1 MTTVR
6 SPSGPKGP
14 SQPGAPSAETLRLSV
29 LQSYRADGIED
40 DPELSAITTFAA
52 ELTGCPISLVS
63 FVETERQR
71 FLARDGLDALET
83 PRSVS
88 FCAHT
93 MLGDTVMEVPDASS
107 DPRFASNELVT
118 GDMAIRFYAGAPLV
132 SPEGAPLGALCVI
145 DKVARPGGLTDMQR
159 NGLRVLAKAVMRR
172 LEARRFELATAA
184 RETASALAMREVAD
198 LLPAIIWSASGDG
211 QFDYFNSR
219 WTEITGNELPKT
231 ADDWRAVVHLDE
243 SEMAFGKWAE
253 CFRDGKP
260 FESEYRLKQADGSW
274 RWTLSRALPL
284 KGADGNV
291 VRWYGTLTDVDSAY
305 RLSEN
310 RDLLARELSHRIKNI
325 FAVVAGLVSIRARRH
340 EAAREFADDLIAS
353 IRALGRAHD
362 FVRPVEGSK
371 GDSLRGLL
379 GELMAPYAENEQRIV
394 LGGKDCSIGPRAATP
409 LALIFHELATNSAK
423 YGALSVEGGR
433 VEIEIDCP
441 EDDGI
446 ARIEWRERNGPAAVD
461 QGAEG
466 FGSRLVQMSIE
477 GQLGGKMERRFAPE
491 GLEVDLAIPVKS
503 IRS

>member
-1 MTTVR
+1 M
-6 SPSGPKGP
+6 P
-14 SQPGAPSAETLRLSV
+14 
-29 LQSYRADGIED
+29 
-40 DPELSAITTFAA
+40 
-52 ELTGCPISLVS
+52 
-63 FVETERQR
+63 
-71 FLARDGLDALET
+71 
-83 PRSVS
+83 
-88 FCAHT
+88 
-93 MLGDTVMEVPDASS
+93 
-107 DPRFASNELVT
+107 
-118 GDMAIRFYAGAPLV
+118 
-132 SPEGAPLGALCVI
+132 PEGAPLGALCVI

-310 RDLLARELSHRIKNI
+310 RDLLARE
-325 FAVVAGLVSIRARRH
+325 FEVEAVDAAQHAQHEHVLAAPGVGHQCAALALQRHLDDLVAAIDQRLQGVVVGGDDLRVLVLAPDAFQHDRRAGL
-340 EAAREFADDLIAS
+340 
-353 IRALGRAHD
+353 
-362 FVRPVEGSK
+362 
-371 GDSLRGLL
+371 
-379 GELMAPYAENEQRIV
+379 
-394 LGGKDCSIGPRAATP
+394 
-409 LALIFHELATNSAK
+409 ELA
-423 YGALSVEGGR
+423 GAH
-433 VEIEIDCP
+433 
-441 EDDGI
+441 
-446 ARIEWRERNGPAAVD
+446 PAEFKNRKCGHRGV
-461 QGAEG
+461 
-466 FGSRLVQMSIE
+466 L
-477 GQLGGKMERRFAPE
+477 
-491 GLEVDLAIPVKS
+491 
-503 IRS
+503 

>member
-172 LEARRFELATAA
+172 LEARRFG
-184 RETASALAMREVAD
+184 RE
-198 LLPAIIWSASGDG
+198 
-211 QFDYFNSR
+211 Q
-219 WTEITGNELPKT
+219 
-231 ADDWRAVVHLDE
+231 
-243 SEMAFGKWAE
+243 
-253 CFRDGKP
+253 
-260 FESEYRLKQADGSW
+260 
-274 RWTLSRALPL
+274 
-284 KGADGNV
+284 
-291 VRWYGTLTDVDSAY
+291 
-305 RLSEN
+305 
-310 RDLLARELSHRIKNI
+310 
-325 FAVVAGLVSIRARRH
+325 
-340 EAAREFADDLIAS
+340 
-353 IRALGRAHD
+353 RAH
-362 FVRPVEGSK
+362 
-371 GDSLRGLL
+371 RGL
-379 GELMAPYAENEQRIV
+379 
-394 LGGKDCSIGPRAATP
+394 
-409 LALIFHELATNSAK
+409 
-423 YGALSVEGGR
+423 EG
-433 VEIEIDCP
+433 
-441 EDDGI
+441 
-446 ARIEWRERNGPAAVD
+446 
-461 QGAEG
+461 
-466 FGSRLVQMSIE
+466 
-477 GQLGGKMERRFAPE
+477 PE
-491 GLEVDLAIPVKS
+491 GPL
-503 IRS
+503 RSEFRQAQT